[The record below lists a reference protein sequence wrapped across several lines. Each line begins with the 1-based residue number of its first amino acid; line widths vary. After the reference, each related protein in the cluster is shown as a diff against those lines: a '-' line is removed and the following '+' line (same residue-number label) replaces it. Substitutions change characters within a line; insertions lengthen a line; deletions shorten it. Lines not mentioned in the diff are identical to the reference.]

1 MEQQGNTNN
10 DIFTYVLTSALLFVA
25 AFWFTIL
32 NLTNIAMLVVSY
44 TLIAMTLSIGGA
56 ILLYKA
62 VKKDPSRIRK
72 V

>member
-1 MEQQGNTNN
+1 MEQQVNTNN

-32 NLTNIAMLVVSY
+32 NLPLMAMP
-44 TLIAMTLSIGGA
+44 LSIGGA

-62 VKKDPSRIRK
+62 VKKDPSRIRQ